1 MKKTSTTN
9 ILAKIFK
16 KTPEKK
22 VKKKTKPKVAKKSTP
37 PKAKVVKKNIPVK
50 KTKTKKVTAT
60 KIKKNLKTVSKKAA
74 PEKVEIKTDNLR
86 ISKSN
91 EVKPEIK
98 KVKKQETEKREYKVK
113 DYVVYPKHGV
123 GQITEFK
130 KINIGGIDV
139 ETYVLKFEKDKANG
153 MVPVNKQSHLRPLA
167 TINQVNKC
175 ISILKSKPKIK
186 RSMWSRR
193 AQEYEAKIS
202 SGKIYELAEVVRDL
216 NKGDDLMVDQSY
228 SERQLFE
235 KAYERI
241 LSEFQIVMGV
251 SLEDTQKK
259 LDKALKRNLEGQPK
273 TIAAPT
279 KIKDPA
285 ADPDADSVQITDTEN
300 LTSGDQLQAVERV
313 LKRTRGIASYEI
325 ISEKK
330 LIGLLEP
337 WLGTGNVTADLP
349 IPVMIDVI
357 LNPEK
362 RFNEKGLRI
371 ELSAV
376 APGAKLDTHGR
387 WRQNLE
393 RGLQTMRIL
402 AGLILMLV
410 TIATATVIIF
420 ATRAGLGTNKETV
433 EVLHLIGAHDKFISR
448 QFERQF
454 LTLSL
459 LSCIIGYGA
468 AAGIFH
474 MLFILMT
481 DMEDMQF
488 YLLLLGVPFLSILMT
503 WLIIRNFVIRTLAK
517 AL

>member
-16 KTPEKK
+16 KTSVKK
-22 VKKKTKPKVAKKSTP
+22 VKKKSVTIKKTKKPKT
-37 PKAKVVKKNIPVK
+37 KVVKKITPIKKVKVIK
-50 KTKTKKVTAT
+50 KTPV
-60 KIKKNLKTVSKKAA
+60 KIKKNLKVVSAKSTPQKL
-74 PEKVEIKTDNLR
+74 EVKTDNLR

-91 EVKPEIK
+91 EVKPEII
-98 KVKKQETEKREYKVK
+98 KVKKQETEKKEHKVK

-259 LDKALKRNLEGQPK
+259 LDKALKRNLEGQTK
-273 TIAAPT
+273 AITTPT
-279 KIKDPA
+279 KLVEPEA
-285 ADPDADSVQITDTEN
+285 ETD
-300 LTSGDQLQAVERV
+300 
-313 LKRTRGIASYEI
+313 K
-325 ISEKK
+325 ISE
-330 LIGLLEP
+330 
-337 WLGTGNVTADLP
+337 D
-349 IPVMIDVI
+349 
-357 LNPEK
+357 
-362 RFNEKGLRI
+362 
-371 ELSAV
+371 
-376 APGAKLDTHGR
+376 
-387 WRQNLE
+387 
-393 RGLQTMRIL
+393 
-402 AGLILMLV
+402 
-410 TIATATVIIF
+410 
-420 ATRAGLGTNKETV
+420 
-433 EVLHLIGAHDKFISR
+433 
-448 QFERQF
+448 
-454 LTLSL
+454 
-459 LSCIIGYGA
+459 
-468 AAGIFH
+468 
-474 MLFILMT
+474 
-481 DMEDMQF
+481 
-488 YLLLLGVPFLSILMT
+488 
-503 WLIIRNFVIRTLAK
+503 
-517 AL
+517 

>member
-22 VKKKTKPKVAKKSTP
+22 VKKKVATKVIKKPKSKVIKKDVSKAKSKTIKS
-37 PKAKVVKKNIPVK
+37 KVVKPIV
-50 KTKTKKVTAT
+50 
-60 KIKKNLKTVSKKAA
+60 KKNLKPISKKLA
-74 PEKVEIKTDNLR
+74 PEKVEVTNNLR
-86 ISKSN
+86 IPKSN
-91 EVKPEIK
+91 EAKPEIK
-98 KVKKQETEKREYKVK
+98 KVKKQGTEKREYKVK

-123 GQITEFK
+123 GQIIEFK

-259 LDKALKRNLEGQPK
+259 LDKALKRNLESQAK
-273 TIAAPT
+273 NIAAPVALTET
-279 KIKDPA
+279 KTA
-285 ADPDADSVQITDTEN
+285 EADPITNTE
-300 LTSGDQLQAVERV
+300 D
-313 LKRTRGIASYEI
+313 
-325 ISEKK
+325 
-330 LIGLLEP
+330 
-337 WLGTGNVTADLP
+337 
-349 IPVMIDVI
+349 
-357 LNPEK
+357 
-362 RFNEKGLRI
+362 
-371 ELSAV
+371 
-376 APGAKLDTHGR
+376 
-387 WRQNLE
+387 
-393 RGLQTMRIL
+393 
-402 AGLILMLV
+402 
-410 TIATATVIIF
+410 
-420 ATRAGLGTNKETV
+420 
-433 EVLHLIGAHDKFISR
+433 
-448 QFERQF
+448 
-454 LTLSL
+454 
-459 LSCIIGYGA
+459 
-468 AAGIFH
+468 
-474 MLFILMT
+474 
-481 DMEDMQF
+481 
-488 YLLLLGVPFLSILMT
+488 
-503 WLIIRNFVIRTLAK
+503 
-517 AL
+517 